1 MVTATTARPR
11 GLQFLASATLVAA
24 ICLAL
29 VRSRVF
35 AAKPDVIGWAVTFD
49 LTLTIPLLYWLFVGR
64 NSSAAALRTATVFG
78 LCCSLAFLI
87 VPRGGQQMLRELRT
101 VAVPIAEVVLIAAL
115 VLRIARMRKEAPT
128 RGDTILTATESILG
142 ANRLSAVVASEVTML
157 RYALFGWSK
166 PRERE
171 AGAFTVHERSGWGS
185 VLACILVLIVAESF
199 GMHLLIALRY
209 PMLAW
214 IWTAFD
220 VWVVLWLL
228 GDYNALRLR
237 PSSIGGGVFHLRY
250 GMRWT
255 ASIEVANIAAVE
267 RVTGEEQWKSRDVLK
282 VAVLDS
288 PRWLLRLREPVVVRG
303 IAGITKRVTAIAI
316 LPDDEAP
323 IEALRPCL

>member
-1 MVTATTARPR
+1 MMTATTARPR
-11 GLQFLASATLVAA
+11 GLQFLASASLVAA

-35 AAKPDVIGWAVTFD
+35 AANPDVIGWAVTFD

-78 LCCSLAFLI
+78 LCCSIAFLI
-87 VPRGGQQMLRELRT
+87 VPRGSQQVLRELRS
-101 VAVPIAEVVLIAAL
+101 VAVPVAEVVLIAAL
-115 VLRIARMRKEAPT
+115 VLRVARMRREA
-128 RGDTILTATESILG
+128 RGDSILAATESILG
-142 ANRLSAVVASEVTML
+142 VNRLSAIVASEVTML

-166 PRERE
+166 PSERE

-209 PMLAW
+209 PTLAW

-220 VWVVLWLL
+220 AWAILWLL

-237 PSSIGGGVFHLRY
+237 PSSIGDGRFHLRY

-255 ASIEVANIAAVE
+255 AAIDLANIASIS
-267 RVTGEEQWKSRDVLK
+267 RVSSEAEGKSRDVLK
-282 VAVLDS
+282 VAMLDA

-303 IAGITKRVTAIAI
+303 MAGITKRVTAIAI

-323 IEALRPCL
+323 IEALMASMA